1 MCVFQKCHD
10 QESCSG
16 YRGKDIFFRQVD
28 NLGEQ
33 ANVPD
38 DHDEETVMTSQ
49 DEDLLLDALEHV
61 EAEMKED
68 KSNENL
74 MSSQDDPLLLLAVE
88 NYQL

>member
-1 MCVFQKCHD
+1 M
-10 QESCSG
+10 
-16 YRGKDIFFRQVD
+16 
-28 NLGEQ
+28 GEQ
-33 ANVPD
+33 ANVQD
-38 DHDEETVMTSQ
+38 DHDVETVMNSQ
-49 DEDLLLDALEHV
+49 DEDLLLDALENV

>member
-1 MCVFQKCHD
+1 
-10 QESCSG
+10 
-16 YRGKDIFFRQVD
+16 
-28 NLGEQ
+28 LGEQ

>member
-1 MCVFQKCHD
+1 
-10 QESCSG
+10 
-16 YRGKDIFFRQVD
+16 
-28 NLGEQ
+28 
-33 ANVPD
+33 
-38 DHDEETVMTSQ
+38 MTSQ

>member
-16 YRGKDIFFRQVD
+16 YRGEDIFFRQVD
-28 NLGEQ
+28 NMGEQ
-33 ANVPD
+33 ANVQD
-38 DHDEETVMTSQ
+38 DHDVETVMTSQ
-49 DEDLLLDALEHV
+49 DEDLLLDALENV